1 MIFSESFFNP
11 SNYVG
16 SGFVICVYQGEQPSI
31 EDYIANYATSYNFA
45 SSNILKL
52 IVKSGAIG
60 SGSVNNTIETDP
72 DGQYYTQAIKS
83 FRSGTATWASIQNA
97 IGNIFSGQ
105 PKMARV
111 NQDGYYFLL
120 DTPVPGVS
128 ANELEEF
135 QWGINFAM
143 DLLPP
148 IDGRS
153 PPPLALTIVPV
164 SDLTGNG
171 VIKFRSIEF
180 EHPNVSDEDRAID
193 MSIIGSGS

>member
-1 MIFSESFFNP
+1 MIFSESFFTP
-11 SNYVG
+11 SNYIG
-16 SGFVICVYQGEQPSI
+16 SGFVICVYQGEQPSL
-31 EDYIANYATSYNFA
+31 EDFITNYNTSYNFA

-52 IVKSGAIG
+52 IVKSGDRFN
-60 SGSVNNTIETDP
+60 SVNNTIETDP

-83 FRSGTATWASIQNA
+83 FRSGIATWASIQNA
-97 IGNIFSGQ
+97 IDFQGYPLN
-105 PKMARV
+105 ARE
-111 NQDGYYFLL
+111 NQDGYYFLS

-128 ANELEEF
+128 ANELEDF
-135 QWGINFAM
+135 QQGINFAM
-143 DLLPP
+143 SLLP
-148 IDGRS
+148 DLVDYY

-171 VIKFRSIEF
+171 VIKFRSTEF